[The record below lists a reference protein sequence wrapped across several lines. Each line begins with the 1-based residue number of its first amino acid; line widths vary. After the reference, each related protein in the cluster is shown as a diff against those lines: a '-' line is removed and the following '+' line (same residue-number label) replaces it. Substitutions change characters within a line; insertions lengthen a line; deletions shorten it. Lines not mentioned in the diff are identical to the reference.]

1 MLLPVSLSVSISLPL
16 ISLNSLPD
24 RHTARLINT
33 ALLRPS
39 SNPRHLLRIL
49 LIHTRAPLQQTLLDR
64 TARLAVRNSRGQRRT
79 RTTTGRRR
87 DAPSAVRAICGR
99 ARVGDLLREVRD
111 GVWGRVCVAEASDER
126 VVGFSRF
133 GQGVVARVEVF
144 ALFQLAL
151 DQVFFGGEF
160 AVEAEELLL
169 FFGEG
174 LEVVVLVEGSWVG
187 VRVEG
192 KDCS

>member
-1 MLLPVSLSVSISLPL
+1 
-16 ISLNSLPD
+16 
-24 RHTARLINT
+24 
-33 ALLRPS
+33 
-39 SNPRHLLRIL
+39 
-49 LIHTRAPLQQTLLDR
+49 
-64 TARLAVRNSRGQRRT
+64 
-79 RTTTGRRR
+79 
-87 DAPSAVRAICGR
+87 
-99 ARVGDLLREVRD
+99 VG
-111 GVWGRVCVAEASDER
+111 VAEAADQG

-174 LEVVVLVEGSWVG
+174 LEVGGGCQPRLRRWCEWDGREGMLLMTIRTLTSTLFFW
-187 VRVEG
+187 
-192 KDCS
+192 

>member
-1 MLLPVSLSVSISLPL
+1 
-16 ISLNSLPD
+16 
-24 RHTARLINT
+24 
-33 ALLRPS
+33 
-39 SNPRHLLRIL
+39 
-49 LIHTRAPLQQTLLDR
+49 
-64 TARLAVRNSRGQRRT
+64 
-79 RTTTGRRR
+79 
-87 DAPSAVRAICGR
+87 
-99 ARVGDLLREVRD
+99 
-111 GVWGRVCVAEASDER
+111 VAEAADQG

-174 LEVVVLVEGSWVG
+174 LEVGG
-187 VRVEG
+187 G
-192 KDCS
+192 C